1 MNTFVIGDIHARFD
15 ALKEVLTAAKFN
27 YEEDKLII
35 LGDVVDGGNESKEC
49 VEELLKIKNK
59 VLTLGNHDCWWMNS
73 YKNDDM
79 FYGWLEQGGA
89 ATVRSYKD
97 GIPQSHKD
105 FFETGVYYHI
115 EGGDKLFVH
124 GGFDVWN
131 NKTVQET
138 PPNILIWD
146 RDIINFVK
154 SGKMIPGFKEVFIGH
169 TTTQMYG
176 GAMEPIKYNNLYLL
190 DCGAG
195 WSGKL
200 CIMNVDT
207 KEFWLSKK
215 QIPPN

>member
-1 MNTFVIGDIHARFD
+1 MKTFVIGDIHGRLA
-15 ALKEVLTAAKFN
+15 ALKEVLKKASFDQ
-27 YEEDKLII
+27 EIDKLII
-35 LGDVVDGGNESKEC
+35 LGDIVDGGSKSKAC

-59 VLTLGNHDCWWMNS
+59 IYIYGNHDIWWMNS

-89 ATVRSYKD
+89 ATVKSYKS

-105 FFETGVYYHI
+105 FFETGVYYYI
-115 EGGDKLFVH
+115 EDDKLFVH

-131 NKTVQET
+131 NKTVQAT

-154 SGKMIPGFKEVFIGH
+154 SGKTIPGFKEVFIGH

-176 GAMEPIKYNNLYLL
+176 GVMEPIKYNNLYLL

-195 WSGKL
+195 WNGKL

-207 KEFWLSKK
+207 KESWLSKQ
-215 QIPPN
+215 QIRPN